1 MKHIVVLVF
10 ASLALLSVA
19 LVIWQWLAAWRFP
32 LHDRVQDKS
41 FAPAVTLLKPL
52 KGCDA
57 NTAECLR
64 SWLAQD
70 YAGPTQ
76 ILFGVAFTEDPVCGV
91 VRQLMEEHPKVN
103 AQLVICAETLGANAK
118 VSTLIQLLRLAQNDV
133 IVVSDADVL
142 APRDFLTN
150 AVSPLRESEV
160 GLVNC
165 FYRVRNFSTLATR
178 WEGIAINADFWS
190 QVLQGRSL
198 QPLDFA
204 LGAVMVTRR
213 EELAGIGGL
222 ETLADYLADD
232 FQLGNRI
239 ARRGRRIALCPV
251 AVDCLSMP
259 LDWKGA
265 WAHQLR
271 WARTIRVCKPWPYA
285 LSILSN
291 ATLWPLLW
299 LLCEPTGRVGAA
311 FAVCLAVRIITA
323 QLLQRRLD
331 PAGGQG
337 WFWWLVPVKDLL
349 QFGIWASAFFGNHI
363 EWRGER
369 FHLARD
375 GKLLRVPVVSRAAD
389 TLPVR

>member
-1 MKHIVVLVF
+1 M
-10 ASLALLSVA
+10 
-19 LVIWQWLAAWRFP
+19 
-32 LHDRVQDKS
+32 HDRVRDKS

-52 KGCDA
+52 KGADA
-57 NTAECLR
+57 HTAECLQ

-70 YAGPTQ
+70 YAGQTQ
-76 ILFGVAFTEDPVCGV
+76 ILFGVASAEDPVCGV
-91 VRQLMEEHPKVN
+91 VRRLLDEHPKVN

-118 VSTLIQLLRLAQNDV
+118 VSTLIQLLRLAQNDI

-142 APRDFLTN
+142 APPDFLTN
-150 AVSPLRESEV
+150 VVHPLRESEV

-204 LGAVMVTRR
+204 LGAVMAMRR
-213 EELAGIGGL
+213 EDLAGIGGF
-222 ETLADYLADD
+222 ETLAGYLADD

-239 ARRGRRIALCPV
+239 ARRGKRIALCPV
-251 AVDCLSMP
+251 VVDCLSMP
-259 LDWKGA
+259 MDWKGA

-271 WARTIRVCKPWPYA
+271 WARTIRVCKPRAYA
-285 LSILSN
+285 WSVLSN
-291 ATLWPLLW
+291 ATLWPLL
-299 LLCEPTGRVGAA
+299 LLLWAPSSVVGGA
-311 FAVCLAVRIITA
+311 FATCLAVRIVTA

-331 PAGGQG
+331 PMDGQG

-349 QFGIWASAFFGNHI
+349 QFGIWAGAFFGNHI

-375 GKLLRVPVVSRAAD
+375 GKLLRISAVSRAAD